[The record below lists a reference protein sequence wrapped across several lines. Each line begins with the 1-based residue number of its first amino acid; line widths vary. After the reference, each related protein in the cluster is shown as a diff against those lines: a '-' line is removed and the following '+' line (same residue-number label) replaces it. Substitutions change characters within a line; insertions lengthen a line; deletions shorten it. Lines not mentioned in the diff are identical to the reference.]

1 MVALLL
7 LAVAPD
13 AMGEARTVA
22 SARRFSVGATTVARR
37 LLAFRRLPTPV
48 HSTSFW
54 AIIKATF
61 ADWKEDKVPRL
72 AAALAYYALFSIAPM
87 LIIVISIAGV
97 FFGEEA
103 ARGQILGEVAGL
115 VGERGAKAI
124 QDIVLAASQQPR
136 TGVFATVVGV
146 GALLLGAAGLF
157 GQLQDALN
165 TIWEVEPK
173 RNRSWKDVIRDRFA
187 PFTMVLGIAFLLLVS
202 LVVSAA
208 IAALGTY
215 LGGVLPAMATALQ
228 AITFL
233 LSFAIVTLLFAMIYK
248 VLPDAKVAWSDVWIG
263 SAATALLFTVGKLLI
278 GLYLGRSST
287 TSAYGAAG
295 SLVVVLIWVYYSSQ
309 ILFLGAEFTQ
319 VYARAHGAGI
329 RPKENAK
336 PATEEVR
343 AQQGMPRK
351 NDQMRAE
358 ARRTKD
364 RGSRS
369 GPR

>member
-1 MVALLL
+1 LL
-7 LAVAPD
+7 
-13 AMGEARTVA
+13 GI
-22 SARRFSVGATTVARR
+22 S
-37 LLAFRRLPTPV
+37 RLPT
-48 HSTSFW
+48 SIENSSFW
-54 AIIKATF
+54 AITKATF

-87 LIIVISIAGV
+87 LIIVIAIAGI

-103 ARGQILGEVAGL
+103 ARGQILGQVAGL
-115 VGERGAKAI
+115 VGERGAAAI
-124 QDIVLAASQQPR
+124 QDIVVAASEHPK
-136 TGVFATVVGV
+136 TGVLATVVGV

-165 TIWEVEPK
+165 TIWEVETK
-173 RNRSWKDVIRDRFA
+173 ANRSWKDVIRDRFA
-187 PFTMVLGIAFLLLVS
+187 PFTMVLGIAFLLLTS

-208 IAALGTY
+208 VAALGKY
-215 LGGVLPAMATALQ
+215 LGGFMPGAETAMQ
-228 AITFL
+228 AVTFV

-248 VLPDAKVAWSDVWIG
+248 ILPDAKVAWSDVWIG
-263 SAATALLFTVGKLLI
+263 AAATALLFTAGKLLI

-295 SLVVVLIWVYYSSQ
+295 SLVVVLLWVYYSAQ

-319 VYARAHGAGI
+319 VYARARGAGI

-343 AQQGMPRK
+343 AQQGMRHK
-351 NDQMRAE
+351 KGDVRDLR
-358 ARRTKD
+358 RRTKD
-364 RGSRS
+364 RGASAGR
-369 GPR
+369 